1 MHHDEVR
8 QRDAAQRRE
17 HRRAQQAL
25 RQTTA
30 GVHAA
35 LRTHGRARRSR
46 SGRSPRSGTST
57 GAPRSHGGPER
68 VAIPGVLR
76 SRDERE
82 LDRRRVDLARRGRAG
97 RVDRGRAVA
106 EGDDGHGPLVH
117 PIGADE
123 RGDPGIREAAV
134 QPRGEPCGVGHR
146 EQLREHGARIP
157 VHVPEA
163 TFAVAPPGAPRDAGD
178 HEGGRTRRAA
188 AGRPER
194 GRGRAGRTSAPPRA
208 APCPRARRRR
218 PRAGSDRPRTR
229 RRGTARSRT
238 AAPSC
243 ARPPRT
249 GAATGRGAADPPP
262 CGRRRR
268 CPPSRR
274 PPAPWWRGG
283 SEGATGGAATLRT
296 ACRTTGGDPG
306 RSPRGPAARADRR
319 SARPTRGRARR
330 TSAGAA
336 PASRSPCLH
345 LRASFVRSAPAP
357 SWPAM

>member
-8 QRDAAQRRE
+8 KRDAAQRRE

-35 LRTHGRARRSR
+35 LRPTSEHDASR
-46 SGRSPRSGTST
+46 PGRSPRPARRPVRRDPTAAPSVSRSPARCAAVTSGNST
-57 GAPRSHGGPER
+57 GAASTS
-68 VAIPGVLR
+68 PG
-76 SRDERE
+76 S
-82 LDRRRVDLARRGRAG
+82 GRTG
-97 RVDRGRAVA
+97 RVDRGRVVA

-178 HEGGRTRRAA
+178 HEGGRTGSRR
-188 AGRPER
+188 RPNPNEGVVER
-194 GRGRAGRTSAPPRA
+194 VVPVHPRGQLRALGHGDVDLEREATARGPGGAEQPGPVRPLHRAHDPRGQVQQPGEVRQVHLRAGDLGGARHHGD
-208 APCPRARRRR
+208 RRRR
-218 PRAGSDRPRTR
+218 
-229 RRGTARSRT
+229 
-238 AAPSC
+238 
-243 ARPPRT
+243 
-249 GAATGRGAADPPP
+249 
-262 CGRRRR
+262 
-268 CPPSRR
+268 
-274 PPAPWWRGG
+274 RGG
-283 SEGATGGAATLRT
+283 EV
-296 ACRTTGGDPG
+296 
-306 RSPRGPAARADRR
+306 PRERQAGQRPLVPLVEPREAIQVVHLEVLQHARIVDR
-319 SARPTRGRARR
+319 ARPTRGRARR

-345 LRASFVRSAPAP
+345 LRASFVRSAPAL